1 MAPLARVVDLKTFQN
16 QTAKPK
22 RLNEKLWH
30 EMLRGKTLNQSRVL
44 QHKQLRSPHLEL
56 ALKQEVFDEG
66 NCARR
71 YWQLYFP
78 AIGWSSSRRDRK
90 EDTAS
95 LFPHPAPPPSP
106 IRWAKDNVSRALT
119 SRRRRIVF
127 TALAHSSIG

>member
-1 MAPLARVVDLKTFQN
+1 VDLKTFQN

-44 QHKQLRSPHLEL
+44 QHKQLRSPHLDL

-78 AIGWSSSRRDRK
+78 AIGWSASRRDRK
-90 EDTAS
+90 EDTAPNQMLNYGYSHGIS
-95 LFPHPAPPPSP
+95 LSAGWCFFKSRPAGF
-106 IRWAKDNVSRALT
+106 VVCVTLC
-119 SRRRRIVF
+119 
-127 TALAHSSIG
+127 SIFFADGNRKTG